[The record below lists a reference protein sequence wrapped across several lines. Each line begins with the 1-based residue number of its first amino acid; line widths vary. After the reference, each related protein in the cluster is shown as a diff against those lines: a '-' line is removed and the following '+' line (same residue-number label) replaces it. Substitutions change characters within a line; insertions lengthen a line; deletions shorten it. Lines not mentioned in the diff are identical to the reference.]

1 MLAPSSYAGSPD
13 VNYPPLSQLREQKPG
28 AMAAPYDYSAYSAMD
43 PHILQ
48 MADIGAGYW
57 GAGTP
62 SYAPLGG
69 LPTYP
74 PLSSGADVDYSAP
87 AAAYPSPV
95 VPPVS
100 AAAAATATSG
110 AAGSSDVLE
119 IGKSSV
125 QQQYPSTTTNPP
137 VSADALSAMYQQPT
151 VWPGYP
157 AYMPPDDKT
166 SAPGASSA
174 YPALPLPYP
183 FPDGSDLNHASFYH
197 NPTQSSLSDTPSS
210 TDTGYASHC
219 LPPAQVSPA
228 PGHFDYCLMQQAPSG
243 SSVSSLPIRPNT
255 KRKSR
260 SRCESDDDTRSGD
273 ERDVDRRSANN
284 ARERVRVRDINT
296 AFKELGKMCG
306 QHLPNASEKAQTKL
320 GILHQAV
327 SIITAL
333 EEQVRQRNLNPKAA
347 CLKRRSEDEKMSTNA
362 LMEQK
367 PPQSHADYQGQGY

>member
-1 MLAPSSYAGSPD
+1 MLAPSSYAGTTD
-13 VNYPPLSQLREQKPG
+13 TTYPPLSQIRDTKSS

-43 PHILQ
+43 PHVLQ
-48 MADIGAGYW
+48 MADISAGYW
-57 GAGTP
+57 GAGAPT
-62 SYAPLGG
+62 YAPLGG
-69 LPTYP
+69 LPPYP
-74 PLSSGADVDYSAP
+74 PLCSGADVDYAAP
-87 AAAYPSPV
+87 PAAYPSPV
-95 VPPVS
+95 VPPVTS
-100 AAAAATATSG
+100 ATPTNVT
-110 AAGSSDVLE
+110 GSTDVLE
-119 IGKSSV
+119 IGKPYV
-125 QQQYPSTTTNPP
+125 APTTNPA
-137 VSADALSAMYQQPT
+137 VSSDALSAMYQQPA

-157 AYMPPDDKT
+157 GYMPPDDKAAT
-166 SAPGASSA
+166 PGASTA

-183 FPDGSDLNHASFYH
+183 FPDSADLSHPSFYH

-219 LPPAQVSPA
+219 LPPTQVSPA
-228 PGHFDYCLMQQAPSG
+228 PGHFDYCIMQQAPSG
-243 SSVSSLPIRPNT
+243 STVRSMSIDDIDRFSSLPIRGST
-255 KRKSR
+255 KRKSK
-260 SRCESDDDTRSGD
+260 SRGESDDDMKSGD

-306 QHLPNASEKAQTKL
+306 QHLPNANEKAQTKL

-347 CLKRRSEDEKMSTNA
+347 CLKRRSDEDKITPNA

-367 PPQSHADYQGQGY
+367 PQGHDYHGQY